1 MSKASKT
8 VLVLFMGLLFAGK
21 AHVQEVKHAPTI
33 EQCRADQ
40 RLWVAK
46 LEDTTAF
53 MPETM
58 DALTG
63 WTGEMYD
70 CMSVDPENRIRYYN
84 VTGEIWATKGS
95 RFMNFLKRHNLYE
108 QFIEEDKAGKR

>member
-1 MSKASKT
+1 
-8 VLVLFMGLLFAGK
+8 
-21 AHVQEVKHAPTI
+21 VKHAPTI

-46 LEDTTAF
+46 LEHTTAF
-53 MPETM
+53 MPETI

-63 WTGEMYD
+63 WTDEMYD

-84 VTGEIWATKGS
+84 VTGEIWAAKS
-95 RFMNFLKRHNLYE
+95 RRLVNFLLRHDLYDK
-108 QFIEEDKAGKR
+108 FIEEDSAGRDEQPCLTLVFLR

>member
-1 MSKASKT
+1 MTLSHKLMLT
-8 VLVLFMGLLFAGK
+8 LCMGLIFAGP

-46 LEDTTAF
+46 LKDTTAF
-53 MPETM
+53 MPETI

-63 WTGEMYD
+63 WTDEMYD

-84 VTGEIWATKGS
+84 VTGEIWAAKS
-95 RFMNFLKRHNLYE
+95 RRLVNFLLR
-108 QFIEEDKAGKR
+108 